1 MATISDTQISQNNNN
16 THIIATCKHSLL
28 TMLIPH
34 NTPTLTF
41 MHSHNYSHN
50 TISLA
55 LPSTLTLMANLI
67 PNTLTYSPHMTT
79 PSPIATHY
87 LVVLQV
93 DLGTTIEQHLRYLQ
107 VSFSG
112 CQYQS
117 CPFILHTKQTSA
129 HHSVRACHVIARVNC
144 EAIGSFSF
152 GPQRTETPNPTRTR
166 TYL

>member
-1 MATISDTQISQNNNN
+1 MSHNNIHAH
-16 THIIATCKHSLL
+16 THKHIIATCKHALCVYNAHP
-28 TMLIPH
+28 TQ
-34 NTPTLTF
+34 TPTLTF

-87 LVVLQV
+87 VLLQV
-93 DLGTTIEQHLRYLQ
+93 DLGTTVEQQLHCVM
-107 VSFSG
+107 VSIIG
-112 CQYQS
+112 CPHKS
-117 CPFILHTKQTSA
+117 CRFILHTKQTSA
-129 HHSVRACHVIARVNC
+129 HHSVRACHVIARANC

-152 GPQRTETPNPTRTR
+152 GPQRTQTPNPTRTHTR
-166 TYL
+166 THTYL

>member
-1 MATISDTQISQNNNN
+1 MQTLSPYN
-16 THIIATCKHSLL
+16 
-28 TMLIPH
+28 MPIPH
-34 NTPTLTF
+34 NTPTQTF
-41 MHSHNYSHN
+41 MHSQHYSHN

-87 LVVLQV
+87 VVLQV
-93 DLGTTIEQHLRYLQ
+93 DLGTTIEQQFHCVM
-107 VSFSG
+107 VSVKG
-112 CQYQS
+112 CQHKS
-117 CPFILHTKQTSA
+117 CRFMLHTKQTSA

-152 GPQRTETPNPTRTR
+152 GPQRTQTPNPTRTH

>member
-1 MATISDTQISQNNNN
+1 MAVAAKCRTTTTY

-55 LPSTLTLMANLI
+55 LPSTLTLMANLT
-67 PNTLTYSPHMTT
+67 PTTLASSPHMTT
-79 PSPIATHY
+79 LSPITTHY
-87 LVVLQV
+87 RPLHI
-93 DLGTTIEQHLRYLQ
+93 DLGTMVEQQLRYLQ
-107 VSFSG
+107 VSFFG
-112 CQYQS
+112 CPHQS

-144 EAIGSFSF
+144 EAIASFSF
-152 GPQRTETPNPTRTR
+152 GPQRTQSPNPTRTH
-166 TYL
+166 THL